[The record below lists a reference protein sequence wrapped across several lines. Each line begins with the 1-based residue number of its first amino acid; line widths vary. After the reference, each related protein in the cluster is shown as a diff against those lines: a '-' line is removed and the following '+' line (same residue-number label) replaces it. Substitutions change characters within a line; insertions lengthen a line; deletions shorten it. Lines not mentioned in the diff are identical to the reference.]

1 MNDYIQSAS
10 QLDLFIT
17 TPEQPK
23 KTVAVEAVDAK
34 IPERIANEIINS
46 TIGLERSDHPD
57 PDFYNKVINGKLIVI
72 DMGAGAAT
80 FYDGGLTDVEIE
92 QIKASGGK
100 RTGTLVFDTLKERYK
115 LNYEQLLELPLRF
128 PGYAIVAE
136 DSHLGVP
143 EGESMAQAFSAKV
156 LLAFYELCKKCNCTL
171 RLFAQKQTPKVLKWF
186 WQTFDEKKEEYSD
199 GFKDDYTDPIALR
212 AYIYENLNTLTLKKP
227 KTSFEASPLIEQ
239 SIEFIKESNKILNKY
254 RMSYKQG
261 NAIADIIVCLV
272 PDIMKHSFIDVNG
285 DGKDYTEQVL
295 NVLNLI
301 TIEQYKERGG
311 SKAGLKCAFHTTNR
325 PSQGLKKGKVHR
337 NNVLTCQIL
346 PTLLMCLI
354 GEVIY
359 DKEEQ
364 NYHLKDTPRMIGPNK
379 DQVPSWKWVKINAL
393 RNSPHRQ
400 KAGVASSNMKHWGF
414 KPFVRNKYE
423 EETASKLPKS
433 LAEFSDDQMKFF
445 RENRNLF
452 NHKITKLVFNYLR
465 EWVIKKYNL

>member
-1 MNDYIQSAS
+1 MNSHIQNSS

-17 TPEQPK
+17 TPEQPE

-46 TIGLERSDHPD
+46 SSELKRPDHPD
-57 PDFYNKVINGKLIVI
+57 PDFYNRVINGKLIVI

-80 FYDGGLTDVEIE
+80 FYDGGLTDVQIEEIRV
-92 QIKASGGK
+92 SRGK
-100 RTGTLVFDTLKERYK
+100 KKGNPIYDLLKERYK
-115 LNYEQLLELPLRF
+115 LNYKELLALPSRF

-136 DSHLGVP
+136 DAHLGVP
-143 EGESMAQAFSAKV
+143 EGESMAQPFSRRI
-156 LLAFYELCKKCNCTL
+156 LSNLYQLCEEEDCIL
-171 RLFAQKQTPKVLKWF
+171 RLPSQKQTPKILKKF
-186 WQTFDEKKEEYSD
+186 WQIFNDETGKYSD

-212 AYIYENLNTLTLKKP
+212 AYICENIDRLTLKKP
-227 KTSFEASPLIEQ
+227 PASFDFSPLMEQ
-239 SIEFIKESNKILNKY
+239 SFKFIKESNRVLNKY
-254 RMSYKQG
+254 RQTYKEG
-261 NAIADIIVCLV
+261 NCIADIIIGLV

-285 DGKDYTEQVL
+285 DGKDYTKEVL
-295 NVLNLI
+295 DALKLI

-325 PSQGLKKGKVHR
+325 PSQGLKKGEVHR

-354 GEVIY
+354 GEIAY
-359 DKEEQ
+359 DEEEER
-364 NYHLKDTPRMIGPNK
+364 YLKDAPRMRGPNK
-379 DQVPSWKWVKINAL
+379 DKLPSWKWVKINVL

-400 KAGVASSNMKHWGF
+400 KAGVASSNMKHWGLR
-414 KPFVRNKYE
+414 PFIRNRYE
-423 EETASKLPKS
+423 EETASKLPKY